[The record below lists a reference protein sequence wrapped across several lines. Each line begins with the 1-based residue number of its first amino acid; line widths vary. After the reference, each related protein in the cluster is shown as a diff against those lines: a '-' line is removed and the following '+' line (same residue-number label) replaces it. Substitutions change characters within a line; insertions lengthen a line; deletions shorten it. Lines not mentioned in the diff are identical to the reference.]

1 MTELTAL
8 IVMGLLGYYWYN
20 QINALD
26 KTRLAGKQITQQ
38 KGWVFLDDSLI
49 QKHIKIKPRAGKLS
63 LLRVFEFEFSDVNA
77 QRHQGSI
84 VHHGGVVTEIKYFH
98 TNGIE
103 TITLTNQQS

>member
-8 IVMGLLGYYWYN
+8 LAMGLLGYYWYN
-20 QINALD
+20 QVTALD

-49 QKHIKIKPRAGKLS
+49 QKHIKVKPRAGKIS

-77 QRHQGSI
+77 KRFTGSI
-84 VHHGGVVTEIKYFH
+84 VHHGGRVIEIKYFH
-98 TNGIE
+98 DNGIE
-103 TITLTNQQS
+103 TISLN